1 MSANTKEPEGQ
12 AGSVDT
18 AKLVLASAALVG
30 GVVAYYWFEDASIV
44 LRVLAVM
51 VGVAAAAGLVFWTRQ
66 GKDLWQFIQGSRVE
80 LRKVV
85 WPTRQETQQTTLMV
99 VVFVLVFG
107 IFFWLLD
114 MALLTITRAIT
125 GQGG

>member
-1 MSANTKEPEGQ
+1 MTANTKEPEGQ
-12 AGSVDT
+12 AGPVDT

-51 VGVAAAAGLVFWTRQ
+51 AGVAVAAGLVFWTRQ
-66 GKDLWQFIQGSRVE
+66 GRDLWQFIQGSRVE

>member
-1 MSANTKEPEGQ
+1 MTANTKEPEGL
-12 AGSVDT
+12 AGPLDA

-51 VGVAAAAGLVFWTRQ
+51 AGLAAAAGLVFWTRQ
-66 GKDLWQFIQGSRVE
+66 GRDLWQFIQGSRVE

-114 MALLTITRAIT
+114 MVLLSITRAIT